1 MVQFAI
7 KDEEEIKTHAIF
19 ERMTAQTNFDL
30 QAYFNN
36 AYKSIEL
43 GRVIYDLGL
52 FPIYKLLERNIF
64 IKAFA
69 QIVEGEKNL
78 GSIESYLKILYAIF
92 GDSAQITVTKN
103 PLHLKIDIIAPI
115 QAFYLWIT
123 KKGEY
128 VITKSGKR
136 ILLKQ
141 GVASVSD
148 RELLDILK
156 ATTTAGTYVEFTL
169 NRPEE

>member
-7 KDEEEIKTHAIF
+7 KDSEEIKTHAVF
-19 ERMTAQTNFDL
+19 EKMTAQTNLDL
-30 QAYFNN
+30 QNYFNN
-36 AYKSIEL
+36 AYKSLEL
-43 GRVIYDLGL
+43 GKAIYDLGL
-52 FPIYKLLERNIF
+52 FPIYKLLERNLF

-92 GDSAQITVTKN
+92 GNSAQITITKN
-103 PLHLKIDIIAPI
+103 PLHLKIDIDAPI
-115 QAFYLWIT
+115 QVFYLWTTKDDKFIIT
-123 KKGEY
+123 KD
-128 VITKSGKR
+128 GKR
-136 ILLKQ
+136 ILFKKLLA
-141 GVASVSD
+141 VVSD

-169 NRPEE
+169 NRKDQ